1 MNNEEV
7 SFDRALKME
16 GLQDL
21 LIDEFIQQIKAGE
34 SSPALLNAARQM
46 LKDNGIYATVTK
58 SSPLGELVN
67 LLPFR
72 DDSLDLAVGE

>member
-1 MNNEEV
+1 MKDDVNEN
-7 SFDRALKME
+7 RALKME

-21 LIDEFIQQIKAGE
+21 LIDEFIQQIKNGE
-34 SSPALLNAARQM
+34 PSPAMLNAARQL

-72 DDSLDLAVGE
+72 DEEIDRCVGE

>member
-1 MNNEEV
+1 MENEQNV
-7 SFDRALKME
+7 NRALKME

-21 LIDEFIQQIKAGE
+21 LIDEFIDKIKTGE
-34 SSPALLNAARQM
+34 ASPALLNAARQM

-72 DDSLDLAVGE
+72 DEGFDRVVGE

>member
-1 MNNEEV
+1 MQEEPN
-7 SFDRALKME
+7 FNRALKME

-21 LIDEFIQQIKAGE
+21 LIDEFIQQIKSGE

-72 DDSLDLAVGE
+72 DEEVDRVVGE

>member
-1 MNNEEV
+1 MDNEPN
-7 SFDRALKME
+7 FNRALKME

-21 LIDEFIQQIKAGE
+21 LIDEFIQQIKSGE
-34 SSPALLNAARQM
+34 SSPAMLNAARQM

-72 DDSLDLAVGE
+72 DEDVDRVVGE

>member
-1 MNNEEV
+1 MEDQLSKN
-7 SFDRALKME
+7 RALKME

-21 LIDEFIQQIKAGE
+21 LIDEFIQQIKNGE
-34 SSPALLNAARQM
+34 PSPAMLNAARQL

-72 DDSLDLAVGE
+72 DEEIDRAVGDE

>member
-1 MNNEEV
+1 MQEEPN
-7 SFDRALKME
+7 FNRALKME

-21 LIDEFIQQIKAGE
+21 LIDEFIHQIKSGE

-72 DDSLDLAVGE
+72 DEEVDRVVGE

>member
-21 LIDEFIQQIKAGE
+21 LIDEFIQQIKSGE

>member
-1 MNNEEV
+1 MDNEPN
-7 SFDRALKME
+7 FNRALKME

-21 LIDEFIQQIKAGE
+21 LIDEFIQQIKSGE
-34 SSPALLNAARQM
+34 SSPAMLNAARQM
-46 LKDNGIYATVTK
+46 LKDNGIYAAVTK

-72 DDSLDLAVGE
+72 DEDVDRCVGE

>member
-1 MNNEEV
+1 MDNEPN
-7 SFDRALKME
+7 FNRALKME

-21 LIDEFIQQIKAGE
+21 LIDEFIQQIKSGE
-34 SSPALLNAARQM
+34 ASPALLNAARQM

-72 DDSLDLAVGE
+72 DEGFDRVVGE

>member
-1 MNNEEV
+1 MEEE
-7 SFDRALKME
+7 SNFNRALKME

-21 LIDEFIQQIKAGE
+21 LIDEFIQQIKSGE

-72 DDSLDLAVGE
+72 DEEVDRVVGE

>member
-1 MNNEEV
+1 MSEEV
-7 SFDRALKME
+7 HFDRALKME

-21 LIDEFIQQIKAGE
+21 LIDEFIQQIKGGD

-67 LLPFR
+67 LLPFH
-72 DDSLDLAVGE
+72 DEGLDRVVGE

>member
-1 MNNEEV
+1 MDNEPN
-7 SFDRALKME
+7 FNRALKME

-21 LIDEFIQQIKAGE
+21 LIDEFIQQIKSGE
-34 SSPALLNAARQM
+34 SSPAMLNAARQM

-72 DDSLDLAVGE
+72 DEAVDRCVGE

>member
-1 MNNEEV
+1 MDNEPN
-7 SFDRALKME
+7 FNRALKME

-21 LIDEFIQQIKAGE
+21 LIDEFIQQIKSGE

-72 DDSLDLAVGE
+72 DEEVDRVVGE

>member
-1 MNNEEV
+1 MDNEPN
-7 SFDRALKME
+7 FNRALKME

-21 LIDEFIQQIKAGE
+21 LIDEFIQQIKSGE
-34 SSPALLNAARQM
+34 SSPAMLNAARQM

-72 DDSLDLAVGE
+72 DEDVDRCVG